1 MDMEEIAGQTS
12 SFGGRRRSAGVNN
25 RPARQSVVGQIVEYQ
40 VGDRNKGASLD
51 ADRLVVRL
59 MHPVPAW
66 GIDGP
71 DDNGDWPVVTVAH
84 PRKKDER
91 SYDIHTMRWGGKN
104 ANMAKCDTG
113 SFILFENCYFL
124 AEGKSTS
131 SGLSAPPGGLVV
143 AEYVSPLARPIEMTG
158 DPENQL
164 PAKRYVMPYSPVMV
178 PPGYIDKKNG
188 GRNSSQK
195 AVIALGGLPGGLV
208 QVTDAKQ
215 ELTALKQVLD
225 SAAQFGSLGNI
236 GVLCI
241 ARKNLDLLQPEER
254 LAAAEKSVNSVA
266 FASFARRLRAT
277 VTPEG
282 KPYVATCTK
291 EGMADLIRQFPQA
304 SVKEISVDAVM
315 AARNPNEA
323 QKDIMA
329 IEASMADL
337 GHYEISVADRDDISR
352 MTEMA
357 AGDLQIYAGP
367 PVRSFTD
374 EGKTVSLGVQYVEG
388 VRHVAA
394 AFAQKAKNTPISQ
407 MAINSGYTVEFMAL
421 LESKLL
427 PSLTAGHPEKKS
439 EGSLDRAF
447 RIYESMDNAKVGS
460 TDESVALPGG
470 GVAAVSGHGFNTAHI
485 ALSLPDGGAWKVRTI
500 KVMSDGSLPFKP
512 DEMLTPNTA
521 PEFADAFHRRQMERH
536 EIMMAVRESR
546 RAIREAEKGAE
557 PAPDTTPAL

>member
-12 SFGGRRRSAGVNN
+12 SFGGRRRSSGVSN
-25 RPARQSVVGQIVEYQ
+25 RPPRQSVVGQIVDYQ

-51 ADRLVVRL
+51 TDRLVVRL

-113 SFILFENCYFL
+113 SFILFENCYFV

-208 QVTDAKQ
+208 QVTDTKQ
-215 ELTALKQVLD
+215 ELAAIKQVLD

-241 ARKNLDLLQPEER
+241 ARKNLDLLQTDER
-254 LAAAEKSVNSVA
+254 LVAAEKGVNSVA
-266 FASFARRLRAT
+266 FASFARRLRAS

-291 EGMADLIRQFPQA
+291 EGMADLMRQFPEA
-304 SVKEISVDAVM
+304 SVKEISVDAVV
-315 AARNPNEA
+315 AARNPNDA
-323 QKDIMA
+323 QKSIMA

-337 GHYEISVADRDDISR
+337 GHYEISVANRDDISK
-352 MTEMA
+352 MAEMA

-367 PVRSFTD
+367 PVRSFSD

-447 RIYESMDNAKVGS
+447 RIYESMDNAKAGS

-485 ALSLPDGGAWKVRTI
+485 ALSLPDGGAWKIRNI
-500 KVMSDGSLPFKP
+500 KMMSDGSLPFKP

-521 PEFADAFHRRQMERH
+521 PEYADAFHRRQMERH
-536 EIMMAVRESR
+536 EIMPAVREFR
-546 RAIREAEKGAE
+546 RASRETEKGTE
-557 PAPDTTPAL
+557 PAPDTTPSL